1 MQPSSMWNSA
11 LPWPHVA
18 DSLGS
23 WLRTRDAP
31 LCRSGP
37 NGRLRCG
44 REARPE
50 SLILR
55 PSPPYRLTYHHA
67 RTQVEYEVVNPGLL
81 TYQVSA
87 HLGRVS
93 FERDADDVLEL
104 RWRVCIQPLEGW
116 EAVVRPLT
124 ELSLV
129 TAARSFQAHRPAASN
144 RVGFFRLPDPNVERT
159 INWGQPSGFRS
170 SWLEEKKETEPSGEG
185 GRE

>member
-1 MQPSSMWNSA
+1 MWSSA